1 MEKKV
6 AAFSARRNFG
16 SLIEDVSVNG
26 DKVIVERHGKPVAVV
41 VPVELYEQWKAARE
55 HFFEMVELAA
65 NNANL
70 SPDEADRIAAEAVAA
85 VRASR

>member
-6 AAFSARRNFG
+6 AAFDARRHFG
-16 SLIEDVSVNG
+16 TLIEDVSAKG

-41 VPVELYEQWKAARE
+41 VPVEVYEQWKAARE
-55 HFFEMVELAA
+55 RFFDMVELAA
-65 NNANL
+65 SNANL
-70 SPDEADRIAAEAVAA
+70 TPEEADRLAEEAVAA

>member
-6 AAFSARRNFG
+6 AAFEARRHFG
-16 SLIEDVSVNG
+16 TLIEDVSAKG

-41 VPVELYEQWKAARE
+41 VPLEVYEQWKAERIR
-55 HFFEMVELAA
+55 FFDMIELAA
-65 NNANL
+65 NNADL
-70 SPDEADRIAAEAVAA
+70 SPDEADRLAEEAVAA